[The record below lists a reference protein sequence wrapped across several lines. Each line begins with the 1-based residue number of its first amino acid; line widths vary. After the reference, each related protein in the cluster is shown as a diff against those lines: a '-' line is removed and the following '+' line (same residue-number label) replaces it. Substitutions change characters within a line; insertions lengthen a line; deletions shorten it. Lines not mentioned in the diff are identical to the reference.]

1 MNVLEPQTILALQ
14 LADVRKELATL
25 RSEMRTL
32 EQQINQMP
40 EDKTVMP
47 QLRLNL
53 LKEKEHEFIKKAK
66 QIAGERIWINKTL
79 REHYREVGR
88 NQDTSVSV
96 VDIKL

>member
-1 MNVLEPQTILALQ
+1 MNLLEPQTVLALQ
-14 LADVRKELATL
+14 LADVRKELASL
-25 RSEMRTL
+25 RGEMRVL
-32 EQQINQMP
+32 EKQINQMP

-79 REHYREVGR
+79 REHYKEVEL
-88 NQDTSVSV
+88 NQGTSVPV